1 MVSTAA
7 SAASASGTN
16 TFLRDIS
23 DEQMIELLD
32 RYLVFYVGISLWVDT
47 KKQQHNGYNAEIVIS
62 ITYNTGTK

>member
-1 MVSTAA
+1 MVSTAASAA

-32 RYLVFYVGISLWVDT
+32 RYLVFYVGISL
-47 KKQQHNGYNAEIVIS
+47 
-62 ITYNTGTK
+62 

>member
-7 SAASASGTN
+7 SAASDSGTN

-32 RYLVFYVGISLWVDT
+32 RTLCFMLESACEWTLRNNSTMAIMQ
-47 KKQQHNGYNAEIVIS
+47 K
-62 ITYNTGTK
+62 

>member
-32 RYLVFYVGISLWVDT
+32 RYLVFYVGISL
-47 KKQQHNGYNAEIVIS
+47 
-62 ITYNTGTK
+62 